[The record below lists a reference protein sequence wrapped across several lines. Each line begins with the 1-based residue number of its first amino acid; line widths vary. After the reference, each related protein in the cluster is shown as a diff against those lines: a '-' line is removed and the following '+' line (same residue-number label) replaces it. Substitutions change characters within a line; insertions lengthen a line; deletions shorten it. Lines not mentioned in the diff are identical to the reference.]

1 MTATLS
7 PQVAWDLFPS
17 SLRRVSITDELL
29 AELVKPPTLTP
40 DPRRAPPVPEVAH
53 TDESTHSLIDV
64 DSPHVSSVP
73 SDFESQ
79 SIKTETQADRVE
91 REIQD
96 LERQAQEKFRQDRE
110 KAKAKGRKAGA
121 RIRDNAG
128 NPVVIGNA
136 VTIGA
141 LGAVLG
147 FGAYKKYTAGQLNW
161 KMAGAWAGVVGLFGV
176 ADYYVSKFLFEKYPP
191 KK

>member
-1 MTATLS
+1 MAATLS

-17 SLRRVSITDELL
+17 SLRRVSITEELL

-40 DPRRAPPVPEVAH
+40 EPRRAPPVPEVAH

-91 REIQD
+91 REID
-96 LERQAQEKFRQDRE
+96 ALERKAQEKFRQDNQ

-121 RIRDNAG
+121 AIRENAG

-136 VTIGA
+136 VTVGA

-147 FGAYKKYTAGQLNW
+147 FGAYKKYNAGQLNW
-161 KMAGAWAGVVGLFGV
+161 KLAGAWAGVVGLFGV
-176 ADYYVSKFLFEKYPP
+176 ADYYVSKYLLEKYPT